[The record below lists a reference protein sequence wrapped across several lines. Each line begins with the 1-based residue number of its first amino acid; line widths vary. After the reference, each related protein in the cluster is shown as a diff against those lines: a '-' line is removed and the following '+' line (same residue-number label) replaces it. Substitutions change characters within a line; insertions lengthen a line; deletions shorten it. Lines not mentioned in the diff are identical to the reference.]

1 MSEHENKTDID
12 DEISLI
18 DLVSVLWKRKKMIIT
33 IVVSAMVFIVAYSII
48 SLMLPSEKSFLP
60 NEYTPRSLML
70 INDAK
75 SSGGALA
82 SMISSSGMGGLASLA
97 GISASGG
104 QTYSSLA
111 VYLVKTN
118 TFLDTIIEKF
128 NLVERYVIDKS
139 PKAATRDALK
149 ELLLAEFDDESGVF
163 SISFTDID
171 PQFAQ
176 EVVNFSVEYME
187 NMFEE
192 LGLDQNKRK
201 KQNLEINLQ
210 NTLDEIQNLETETRE
225 LAHTIARG
233 GQTADGKSV
242 ILEMARLEME
252 LNAQKQV
259 YTQLKTEYELLKVQ
273 MASETP
279 VFQILERAEVPDR
292 KSGPSRGMLCII
304 VTFAAG
310 FFAVMLAFALE
321 AIENVKKDP
330 EAMKKLTGKEHA

>member
-1 MSEHENKTDID
+1 MSEQEIKIESE

-18 DLVSVLWKRKKMIIT
+18 DLAVVLLKRKKMIIS
-33 IVVSAMVFIVAYSII
+33 VSLSAMVFIVAYSII
-48 SLMLPSEKSFLP
+48 SLMLPPEISYLP

-70 INDAK
+70 INDST
-75 SSGGALA
+75 SSAGGIA
-82 SMISSSGMGGLASLA
+82 SLLSSSGLGSIASLA

-118 TFLDTIIEKF
+118 NFLDTVIEKF
-128 NLVERYVIDKS
+128 SLVERYEVKKH
-139 PKAATRDALK
+139 PKAETRDELK
-149 ELLLAEFDDESGVF
+149 KLLLADFDDKSGVF

-192 LGLDQNKRK
+192 LGVDKNKRE
-201 KQNLEINLQ
+201 KQNLEINLK
-210 NTLDEIQNLETETRE
+210 NTINEIQSLERETQQ
-225 LAHTIARG
+225 LGHTIARG
-233 GQTADGKSV
+233 GQTADGSSV
-242 ILEMARLEME
+242 ILEMTRLQME
-252 LNAQKQV
+252 LEAQREV
-259 YTQLKTEYELLKVQ
+259 YTKLKIQYELLKVE

-279 VFQILERAEVPDR
+279 VFQILELAEVPDR
-292 KSGPSRGMLCII
+292 KSGPSRGFLCIVI
-304 VTFAAG
+304 TFAAG
-310 FFAVMLAFALE
+310 LFTILLSFLLE

-330 EAMKKLTGKEHA
+330 IAMKKLTGKE

>member
-1 MSEHENKTDID
+1 METD

-18 DLVSVLWKRKKMIIT
+18 DLASVLLKRKILIIV
-33 IVVSAMVFIVAYSII
+33 IVTAAMVFIVAYSVI
-48 SLMLPSEKSFLP
+48 SLLLPSEKSFLP
-60 NEYTPRSLML
+60 NKYTPRSLMI
-70 INDAK
+70 INDTK
-75 SSGGALA
+75 SSGGALS
-82 SMISSSGMGGLASLA
+82 SMLSSSRMGSLASLA
-97 GISASGG
+97 GISAPGG

-128 NLVERYVIDKS
+128 NLVERYKIEKN
-139 PKAATRDALK
+139 PKAVTREKLQ
-149 ELLLAEFDDESGVF
+149 ELLTASFDDESGVF

-242 ILEMARLEME
+242 IMEMARLEME

>member
-1 MSEHENKTDID
+1 MSDLEMQFESD
-12 DEISLI
+12 DEVSLI
-18 DLVSVLWKRKKMIIT
+18 DLAAVLWKRKKMIIT
-33 IVVSAMVFIVAYSII
+33 ISVTAMVFIIAYSVI
-48 SLMLPSEKSFLP
+48 SLMLPPEISYLP
-60 NEYTPRSLML
+60 NEYTPKSLML
-70 INDAK
+70 INDSK
-75 SSGGALA
+75 SSGSSIA
-82 SMISSSGMGGLASLA
+82 SMLSSSGMGGLASLA
-97 GISASGG
+97 GISVSGG

-118 TFLDTIIEKF
+118 TFLDTIIDKF
-128 NLVERYVIDKS
+128 NLVERYKIEKS

-149 ELLLAEFDDESGVF
+149 ELLTADFDDKSGVF

-192 LGLDQNKRK
+192 LGVDKNKRQ
-201 KQNLEINLQ
+201 KQNLEINLK
-210 NTLDEIQNLETETRE
+210 NTLQEIQSLERETQT
-225 LAHTIARG
+225 LGHTIARG
-233 GQTADGKSV
+233 GQTADGLSV
-242 ILEMARLEME
+242 AMEMTRLQME
-252 LNAQKQV
+252 LEAQKQV
-259 YTQLKTEYELLKVQ
+259 YTQLKTQYELLKVE

-279 VFQILERAEVPDR
+279 VFQILELAEVPDR

-310 FFAVMLAFALE
+310 FLAIMLAFMLE

-330 EAMKKLTGKEHA
+330 EAMKKLTGKE

>member
-18 DLVSVLWKRKKMIIT
+18 DLASVLWKRKKMIIT

-60 NEYTPRSLML
+60 NKYTPRSLML
-70 INDAK
+70 INDSK
-75 SSGGALA
+75 SSGGALS
-82 SMISSSGMGGLASLA
+82 SMLSSSRMGGLASLA

-118 TFLDTIIEKF
+118 TFLDTVIEKF
-128 NLVERYVIDKS
+128 NLVERYEIEKY
-139 PKAATRDALK
+139 PKAATREKLQ
-149 ELLLAEFDDESGVF
+149 ELLTANFDDESGVF

>member
-1 MSEHENKTDID
+1 MNEFDKSDN
-12 DEISLI
+12 DETSLI
-18 DLVSVLWKRKKMIIT
+18 DLVAVILKRKILIFCIILVA
-33 IVVSAMVFIVAYSII
+33 VVSSISFSLI
-48 SLMLPSEKSFLP
+48 SLLLPSDISYLP
-60 NEYTPRSLML
+60 NEYTPRSIMI
-70 INDAK
+70 INDSK
-75 SSGGALA
+75 SSGGSLS
-82 SMISSSGMGGLASLA
+82 SMLSSTGMGGLASLA
-97 GISASGG
+97 GISASGS

-111 VYLVKTN
+111 VYLVNTN
-118 TFLDTIIEKF
+118 SFLDSLIENF
-128 NLVERYVIDKS
+128 NLVERYKITNHK
-139 PKAATRDALK
+139 KAATRDVLK
-149 ELLLAEFDDESGVF
+149 GFLTANFDDESGVF

-176 EVVNFSVEYME
+176 EVVNFSVDYME

>member
-1 MSEHENKTDID
+1 MSELEQKMETD

-18 DLVSVLWKRKKMIIT
+18 DLASVLLKRKILIIV
-33 IVVSAMVFIVAYSII
+33 IVTAAMVFIVAYSVI
-48 SLMLPSEKSFLP
+48 SILLPSEKSFLP
-60 NEYTPRSLML
+60 NEYTPSALMI
-70 INDAK
+70 INDEQ
-75 SSGGALA
+75 SSGGALS
-82 SMISSSGMGGLASLA
+82 SMLSSSRMGGLASLA

-118 TFLDTIIEKF
+118 TFLDTVIEKF
-128 NLVERYVIDKS
+128 NLVERYEIEKY
-139 PKAATRDALK
+139 PKAATREKLQ
-149 ELLLAEFDDESGVF
+149 ELLTANFDDESGVF

>member
-1 MSEHENKTDID
+1 MNEIGTKSDMD
-12 DEISLI
+12 DISLL
-18 DLVSVLWKRKKMIIT
+18 DLASVLWKRKLL
-33 IVVSAMVFIVAYSII
+33 IVLFTSIAMLFIVTYSITSI
-48 SLMLPSEKSFLP
+48 LLPSDKSFLP
-60 NEYTPRSLML
+60 NIYSPKSLMI
-70 INDAK
+70 INDSK
-75 SSGGALA
+75 SSGGALS
-82 SMISSSGMGGLASLA
+82 SMISSSGMSGLASLT

-118 TFLDTIIEKF
+118 TFLDTVIEKF
-128 NLVERYVIDKS
+128 NLVERYEIEKY
-139 PKAATRDALK
+139 PKAATREKLQ
-149 ELLLAEFDDESGVF
+149 ELLTANFDDESGVF

-273 MASETP
+273 MASEKP

>member
-1 MSEHENKTDID
+1 MSELEQKMETD

-18 DLVSVLWKRKKMIIT
+18 DLASVLWKRKKMIIT

-60 NEYTPRSLML
+60 NEYTPRSLMI

-75 SSGGALA
+75 SSGGALS
-82 SMISSSGMGGLASLA
+82 SMLSSSGMGGLASLA
-97 GISASGG
+97 GISVPGG

-118 TFLDTIIEKF
+118 NFLDTIIDKF
-128 NLVERYVIDKS
+128 NLVERYEIEKY
-139 PKAATRDALK
+139 PKAATREALR
-149 ELLLAEFDDESGVF
+149 EVLLGEFDDESGVF
-163 SISFTDID
+163 SLSFTDID
-171 PQFAQ
+171 PHFAQ
-176 EVVNFSVEYME
+176 EVVNYSVEYME

-192 LGLDQNKRK
+192 LGVDKNKRQ
-201 KQNLEINLQ
+201 KQNLEINLK
-210 NTLDEIQNLETETRE
+210 NTLNEIQTLERETQQ
-225 LAHTIARG
+225 LGHSIARG
-233 GQTADGKSV
+233 GQTPDGTSV
-242 ILEMARLEME
+242 ILEMTRLQME
-252 LNAQKQV
+252 LEAQKKV
-259 YTQLKTEYELLKVQ
+259 YTELKTQYELLKVE

-279 VFQILERAEVPDR
+279 VFQILELAEVPDR
-292 KSGPSRGMLCII
+292 KSGPSRGLLCII

-330 EAMKKLTGKEHA
+330 EAMKKLTGKE

>member
-18 DLVSVLWKRKKMIIT
+18 DLASVLWKRKKMIIT

-48 SLMLPSEKSFLP
+48 SLMLPSDESFLP
-60 NEYTPRSLML
+60 NKYTPRSLMI
-70 INDAK
+70 INDSK
-75 SSGGALA
+75 SSGGALS
-82 SMISSSGMGGLASLA
+82 SMLSSSGMGGLASLA

-111 VYLVKTN
+111 VYLVQAN
-118 TFLDTIIEKF
+118 TFLDTIIDKF
-128 NLVERYVIDKS
+128 NLVERYKIEKS

-149 ELLLAEFDDESGVF
+149 ELLTADFDDKSGVF

-192 LGLDQNKRK
+192 LGVDKNKRQ
-201 KQNLEINLQ
+201 KQNLEINLK
-210 NTLDEIQNLETETRE
+210 NTLQEIQSLERETQT
-225 LAHTIARG
+225 LGHTIARG
-233 GQTADGKSV
+233 GQTPDGSSV
-242 ILEMARLEME
+242 ILEMTRLQME
-252 LNAQKQV
+252 LEAQKQV
-259 YTQLKTEYELLKVQ
+259 YTQLKTQYELLKVE

-279 VFQILERAEVPDR
+279 VFQILELAEVPDR

-310 FFAVMLAFALE
+310 FLAIMLAFMLE

-330 EAMKKLTGKEHA
+330 EAMKKLTGKE

>member
-1 MSEHENKTDID
+1 MIESENIASDEG
-12 DEISLI
+12 EISLI
-18 DLVSVLWKRKKMIIT
+18 DLASVLWKRKKMIIT
-33 IVVSAMVFIVAYSII
+33 IVVSAMVFIIAFSII
-48 SLMLPSEKSFLP
+48 SLLLPSDKSFLP
-60 NEYTPRSLML
+60 NEFTPRSLML
-70 INDAK
+70 INDSK

-118 TFLDTIIEKF
+118 TFLDTIIDKF
-128 NLVERYVIDKS
+128 NLVERYEIEKH
-139 PKAATRDALK
+139 PKAATRDALR
-149 ELLLAEFDDESGVF
+149 EVLTAEFDDESGVF

-192 LGLDQNKRK
+192 LGVDKNKRQ
-201 KQNLEINLQ
+201 KQNLEINLK
-210 NTLDEIQNLETETRE
+210 NTLQEIQTLERETQT
-225 LAHTIARG
+225 LGHTIARG
-233 GQTADGKSV
+233 GQTADGSSV
-242 ILEMARLEME
+242 ILEMTRLQME
-252 LNAQKQV
+252 LEAQKQV
-259 YTQLKTEYELLKVQ
+259 YTQLKTQYELLKVE

-279 VFQILERAEVPDR
+279 VFQILELAEVPDR

-310 FFAVMLAFALE
+310 FFAVMLAFILE

-330 EAMKKLTGKEHA
+330 EAMKKLTGKE

>member
-1 MSEHENKTDID
+1 MSELEHKMETD

-18 DLVSVLWKRKKMIIT
+18 DLASVLWKRKKMIII
-33 IVVSAMVFIVAYSII
+33 IVVSAMVFIVALSVI
-48 SLMLPSEKSFLP
+48 SLLLPSDKSFLP

-70 INDAK
+70 INDSK
-75 SSGGALA
+75 SSGGALS
-82 SMISSSGMGGLASLA
+82 SMLSSSGMSGLASLA

-118 TFLDTIIEKF
+118 TFLDTVIDKF
-128 NLVERYVIDKS
+128 NLVERYEIDKH
-139 PKAATRDALK
+139 PKAATREALR
-149 ELLLAEFDDESGVF
+149 EVLLAEFDDESGVF

-192 LGLDQNKRK
+192 LGVDKNKRQ
-201 KQNLEINLQ
+201 KQNLEINLK
-210 NTLDEIQNLETETRE
+210 NTLQEIQSLERETQT
-225 LAHTIARG
+225 LGHTIARG
-233 GQTADGKSV
+233 GQTPDGSSV
-242 ILEMARLEME
+242 ILEMTRLQME
-252 LNAQKQV
+252 LEAQKQV
-259 YTQLKTEYELLKVQ
+259 YTQLKTQYELLKVE

-279 VFQILERAEVPDR
+279 VFQILELAEVPDR

-310 FFAVMLAFALE
+310 FFAIMLAFMLE

-330 EAMKKLTGKEHA
+330 EAMKKLTGKE